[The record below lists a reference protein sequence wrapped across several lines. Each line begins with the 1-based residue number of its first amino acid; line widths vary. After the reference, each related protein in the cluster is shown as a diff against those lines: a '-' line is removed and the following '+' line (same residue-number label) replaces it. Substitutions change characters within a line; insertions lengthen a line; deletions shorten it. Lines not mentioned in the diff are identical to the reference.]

1 MGGGLTMGETT
12 TESMNKELQDWIK
25 ETRQIPQDEQ
35 KHSSK
40 RTPEGICTICEEK
53 EAKFICIKCEQ
64 SICADCYFKIIGV
77 CKQCVP
83 ESVTEKWE
91 GKSPDWAKILDVQ
104 WVD

>member
-1 MGGGLTMGETT
+1 MGEMA

-35 KHSSK
+35 KQPTK
-40 RTPEGICTICEEK
+40 KMPEGTCLICGKK
-53 EAKFICIKCEQ
+53 EAKFICIKCGK
-64 SICADCYFKIIGV
+64 SVCPDCYFKIIGV

-91 GKSPDWAKILDVQ
+91 GKTPDWAKILDVK